1 MRVVLVSVQEIRLAH
16 IVCFVCVCVH
26 ACACVHMCVCVR
38 ACGCGCVCD
47 PCLLPDHVGGIL
59 VDILYVGI
67 AEAVVDWVK
76 HAFIT
81 KFNEI
86 SSEVSASACMQQIFM
101 RKLYFLF
108 F

>member
-1 MRVVLVSVQEIRLAH
+1 MQEILLAH
-16 IVCFVCVCVH
+16 IVCFVCVCMLVCVCVCVH
-26 ACACVHMCVCVR
+26 ACVCV
-38 ACGCGCVCD
+38 CVCD

-86 SSEVSASACMQQIFM
+86 SSEVSISACT
-101 RKLYFLF
+101 
-108 F
+108 

>member
-1 MRVVLVSVQEIRLAH
+1 MQEIPLAH

-26 ACACVHMCVCVR
+26 ACLYVCAHVCICVCLYV
-38 ACGCGCVCD
+38 CMCD

-86 SSEVSASACMQQIFM
+86 SSEVSTSACT
-101 RKLYFLF
+101 
-108 F
+108 